1 MKGRIIPDSRF
12 FTMKET
18 ISFRKIGL
26 LVLSLLI
33 FQSSFSQENYLPG
46 YVIKTDAD
54 TLSGFIDYRNWEKNP
69 DKINFVTQLGENP
82 RVFTFH
88 DISEFK
94 VGGEIYVSGIVDIE
108 VSPIQLENLTESPST
123 QLGRDT
129 TFLQTLVKGPKS
141 LYYYRHPQGRDY
153 FYIDGE
159 SGFELL
165 LYKKYVKTDNG
176 NPKIIESKKYVGQLT
191 LYLND
196 CESIRDRLSR
206 VSYKKSSLSDL
217 FEAYYKCTGA
227 TELTFD
233 KEIEK
238 GHAEIG
244 LLAGASYTTVKFT
257 STGYPHLV
265 QGGFNS
271 SVNPTFGLFLDL
283 VLPRNQGKLSV
294 YNELQYASYEV
305 SGEYESI
312 VDENESSYT
321 TTNIGASY
329 IRLNNLIRYKY
340 PVGKLFF
347 FVNGGISNGF
357 AVSKTNY
364 IRRESIFY
372 ADEKVYEGEAI
383 DDPRKIETGFIVGT
397 GLKREKLS
405 FELRYENGNGF
416 SKIISLSHVDNRYFF
431 LVGYRF

>member
-1 MKGRIIPDSRF
+1 
-12 FTMKET
+12 MKET

-82 RVFTFH
+82 SVFTFH

-108 VSPIQLENLTESPST
+108 VSPIQIEHLSESAQI

-141 LYYYRHPQGRDY
+141 LYYFRHPLGRDY

-159 SGFELL
+159 SGYELL
-165 LYKKYVKTDNG
+165 LYKKYVKKNDG
-176 NPKIIESKKYVGQLT
+176 NPKIIESKKYAGQLT

-196 CESIRDRLSR
+196 CESIRDRLTR
-206 VSYKKSSLSDL
+206 VSYKKKSLSDL
-217 FEAYYKCTGA
+217 FQAYYKCTGS
-227 TELTFD
+227 ELTFE

-238 GHAEIG
+238 GHTEWGIFTG
-244 LLAGASYTTVKFT
+244 VDYTSVDFQGNGFLYLTQGNFNT
-257 STGYPHLV
+257 SIYP
-265 QGGFNS
+265 
-271 SVNPTFGLFLDL
+271 TAGLFLNF

-294 YNELQYASYEV
+294 QSELQF
-305 SGEYESI
+305 
-312 VDENESSYT
+312 SSYSVEGT
-321 TTNIGASY
+321 YDEYISENQYSSFESKISNSYLKLNI
-329 IRLNNLIRYKY
+329 LLKYKF
-340 PVGKLFF
+340 PVGSSFL
-347 FVNGGISNGF
+347 FVNGGASNGF
-357 AVSKTNY
+357 VVSQTNL
-364 IRRESIFY
+364 RREDKTFY
-372 ADEKVYEGEAI
+372 QDHKINEGPAI
-383 DDPRKIETGFIVGT
+383 EDPRKYEQSFILGAGVM
-397 GLKREKLS
+397 KNRFS
-405 FELRYENGNGF
+405 FEGRFERGNGM
-416 SKIISLSHVDNRYFF
+416 SKWVSLGHLANRYYF
-431 LVGYRF
+431 LIGYRL